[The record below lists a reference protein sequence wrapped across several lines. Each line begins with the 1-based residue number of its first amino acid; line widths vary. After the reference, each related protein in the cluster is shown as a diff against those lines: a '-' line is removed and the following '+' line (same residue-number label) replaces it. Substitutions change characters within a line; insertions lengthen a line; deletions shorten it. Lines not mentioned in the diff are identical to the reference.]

1 MLLDDNAV
9 NEYDTGKGQ
18 KETKHK
24 LSTFIKY
31 VFICRF
37 LLIKQI
43 LRSKNVAY
51 LYHYILISVLV
62 FDIQLHYFVDY
73 MTWTR

>member
-51 LYHYILISVLV
+51 
-62 FDIQLHYFVDY
+62 
-73 MTWTR
+73 